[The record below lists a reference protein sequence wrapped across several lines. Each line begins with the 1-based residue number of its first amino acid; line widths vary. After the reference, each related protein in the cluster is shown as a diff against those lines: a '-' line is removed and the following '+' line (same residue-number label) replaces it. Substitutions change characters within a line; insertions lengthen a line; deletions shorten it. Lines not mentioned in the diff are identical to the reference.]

1 MKDERR
7 NAKRGVIMSI
17 EFETPKPILNQ
28 QVMIKT
34 VAENMMRSV
43 SREFDENEHAIPWD
57 YIEFMHTAMKALGG
71 GGLTPT
77 EEKPSPPAFLPGGE
91 KRPPIGYQK
100 LATQIEMLSW
110 GDVGFYLITPGGGLG
125 AAAIQAAGTPEQKE
139 KFLGRFGEDKPT
151 YAAMCMTEAGAGSD
165 TSAIRTRALLDE
177 ATKEWI
183 INGEKIFV
191 TSGDKS
197 FTMYE
202 KLGKGFIVVWASIDP
217 TAGRSGMR
225 AFVVESGTPG
235 VKIDKLEY
243 KMGIRVSDT
252 AAISLVD
259 VRVPYDHVL
268 GSPTVER
275 ATTGFKGAM
284 ATFDATRPLVAA
296 SGLGVARAAL
306 EFLKEKLKENGVDIR
321 YGLPRQKLSNIEREV
336 IDMDIMVKSAW
347 LMVLKAVWMAD
358 NKKPNAQASS
368 MCKVKAGDVATRVTQ
383 KVVEILGPLGYSREF
398 LAEKWFRD
406 AKITDIYEGTGQ
418 INRLVV
424 ARHILEYGGSELR

>member
-1 MKDERR
+1 MT
-7 NAKRGVIMSI
+7 I
-17 EFETPKPILNQ
+17 EFETPKPIVNQ
-28 QVMIKT
+28 QVMLKT

-43 SREFDENEHAIPWD
+43 SREFDENEHAIPWS
-57 YIEFMHTAMKALGG
+57 YVEFMHMAMKAAGGG
-71 GGLTPT
+71 GGLTVT
-77 EEKPSPPAFLPGGE
+77 EEKTSPPAPLLEGE
-91 KRPPIGYQK
+91 GSQKRPPIGYQK

-110 GDVGFYLITPGGGLG
+110 GDVGMYLITPGGGLG
-125 AAAIQAAGTPEQKE
+125 AAAVAAAGSPEQKA
-139 KFLGRFGEDKPT
+139 KFLERFNSDIPT
-151 YAAMCMTEAGAGSD
+151 YAAMCMTEPGAGSD
-165 TSAIRTRALLDE
+165 TSAIRTRAILDE
-177 ATKEWI
+177 ATNEWV

-191 TSGDKS
+191 TGGDKS
-197 FTMYE
+197 FTHYE

-217 TAGRSGMR
+217 SAGRAGMR
-225 AFVVESGTPG
+225 AFVVESGTAG
-235 VKIDKLEY
+235 VKINKLEK

-259 VRVPYDHVL
+259 VRVPFENML
-268 GSPTVER
+268 GSATVEKNN
-275 ATTGFKGAM
+275 TGFRGAM

-296 SGLGVARAAL
+296 SGIGVARAAL
-306 EFLKEKLKENGVDIR
+306 EFLKEKLEENGIKIR

-336 IDMDIMVKSAW
+336 IDMDIMLKSAW

-358 NKKPNAQASS
+358 NKKSNALESS
-368 MCKVKAGDVATRVTQ
+368 MSKVKAGDVTTKITQ

-424 ARHILEYGGSELR
+424 ARQILGYSGKELR